1 LGEKGRSKY
10 QRDHDHLLP
19 AVNGDTACCEI
30 PTNTRT
36 IDIFSA
42 HGWPYELLLV
52 AQASDD
58 RTFEKF
64 ALAVSM
70 AGNAEGTAMRAFDEI
85 EYRAIIKDLP

>member
-1 LGEKGRSKY
+1 MGGP
-10 QRDHDHLLP
+10 H
-19 AVNGDTACCEI
+19 
-30 PTNTRT
+30 
-36 IDIFSA
+36 
-42 HGWPYELLLV
+42 ELLLL
-52 AQASDD
+52 AQAPDD